1 MGTVE
6 TMETLRAGAH
16 GHGGAVAQVAVLE
29 ARSVS
34 ARQPDAACKRLIR
47 LNQVESLTGLKKSHI
62 YGLMREGGFPKRVV
76 LSRRCVA
83 FVESEVVAWL
93 DARVAE
99 RDAA

>member
-6 TMETLRAGAH
+6 SMEGLRASAQ
-16 GHGGAVAQVAVLE
+16 GHVGVLAQAVE
-29 ARSVS
+29 R
-34 ARQPDAACKRLIR
+34 KRLIR

-83 FVESEVVAWL
+83 FVESEVLAWL

>member
-6 TMETLRAGAH
+6 TMERLQANVQSHA
-16 GHGGAVAQVAVLE
+16 GAVAQAALLE
-29 ARSVS
+29 ADSVS
-34 ARQPDAACKRLIR
+34 VHLPAAAGKRLIR
-47 LNQVESLTGLKKSHI
+47 LNQVELLTGLKKSHI
-62 YGLMREGGFPKRVV
+62 YSLMRDGGFPKRVV

-83 FVESEVVAWL
+83 FVESEVAAWL